1 MRSSF
6 SRKHRIPYL
15 PLVMLMLVQLACY
28 ASCYPELFYSYQV
41 VRYCEDYG
49 VLRFGSEQSCYSNV
63 ESSCPNSDYD
73 AAPDACINSVI
84 NPAIPENVDC
94 SNFRIV
100 SPRTMFEFA
109 GENQI
114 IRWTSLPEAHNYRVM
129 WGEEGVY
136 RFGNFGYSGST
147 SRAISISD
155 RFFAGVERF
164 NVRVEARISYT
175 TLCSDSVVVSRYMPP
190 APTVDCSVF
199 RLTAPLEGLANGV
212 NTFYWDA
219 LPSASGYA
227 LTVTDAGGTTLASLS
242 TAAGTTNA
250 TVDLS
255 STTTGDGGILTVTV
269 EALVDGSAV
278 CTDTRSIQRAAFV
291 PGAPVSS
298 TPGLVCGDGIC
309 VMPDEAACLAD
320 CN

>member
-1 MRSSF
+1 MEMVVNDMKPAA
-6 SRKHRIPYL
+6 RKHRIPYL

-28 ASCYPELFYSYQV
+28 ASCYPELFYSYEV
-41 VRYCEDYG
+41 VRYCEYYG
-49 VLRFGSEQSCYSNV
+49 ALRFGSEQSCYSNV

-147 SRAISISD
+147 SREISISD

-164 NVRVEARISYT
+164 NVRVEARIGYHT
-175 TLCSDSVVVSRYMPP
+175 ACSDSVVVTRYAPP
-190 APTVDCSVF
+190 APTYDCAVF
-199 RLTAPLEGLANGV
+199 RLTAPLDGLANGV

-219 LPSASGYA
+219 LPDAQGYA
-227 LTVTDAGGTTLASLS
+227 LTVSDGSTTLASLS
-242 TAAGTTNA
+242 TGAGTTNA
-250 TVDLS
+250 TVDVS
-255 STTTGDGGILTVTV
+255 STTAGDGGVLTVIV
-269 EALVDGSAV
+269 QALVGGNAV
-278 CTDTRSIQRAAFV
+278 CTDTRTIPRAAFV
-291 PGAPVSS
+291 PPSS
-298 TPGLVCGDGIC
+298 GPVCGDGIC

-320 CN
+320 CS